1 MSAPPGGPG
10 HPADDPGFT
19 DGDRLVVPAQRPA
32 SPSEPPHDP
41 EAARHSSDDPAAPRR
56 GPWPGSGLPTSA
68 PPAVQ
73 VPPVGTAASG
83 FEVPPGF
90 HAPERGEAG
99 SPPTDGPRDWS
110 SRFPTEG
117 GPRGADRFAP
127 AEPTVDRF
135 APAEPTAG
143 ADPRGAGAES
153 RGADPRGVDP
163 RGADPRGADPRGV
176 DPRGAESRGA
186 ESRGAEQHGAE
197 QPGGEQSSAGRRP
210 GVGPDEPDWSGP
222 SWNRPSWGGT
232 WAPSWSRD
240 EEPPV
245 GRPTRAE
252 RAAEWSAEPARP
264 YEPVRAE
271 PARPY
276 QPVRAEPARPY
287 EPVRSEV
294 PRPYELTRSEP
305 VTPPALPEPTPPV
318 VARPGRDQPT
328 VAPVVD
334 RSAPVRPGT
343 DHPEPDWS
351 DRTGRDREQPERD
364 WPERADLPE
373 RDLADR
379 TDRSG
384 RDFSDRSAR
393 DYADRTN
400 RSGPDWVD
408 HGGRAERS
416 ERGWSDP
423 VQREWPDRTEREW
436 PDRTEGEWPDRTERD
451 QSDRDRPDQPGRDW
465 PGRVERPDHDRS
477 AGGPPTEGSRTPDR
491 PAERP
496 PWAVGPPAD
505 APPVMPPVPRDAPT
519 GPPPPAHD
527 AFAGLPRD
535 EPPGMP
541 PVPRDEPRGV
551 LPLPRTEPLGPP
563 AGPGGERGTGL
574 PPAAR
579 ADQPFRLPRDEPGTR
594 PATST
599 GRADQ
604 PFRLRSVPTEPAAP
618 TDLPGHP
625 PEPPVSAV
633 GAPATSGPRRLD
645 RIPPAPVPTSAP
657 PYAARRSAPDPL
669 TTTEPVVD
677 ERKPDRGMAVLP
689 QRVPAEPDVPVV
701 PEPPAVEPPAET
713 PELARIATHL
723 RRDDEPAPLRERPEG
738 FDVNAILDAVREVAG
753 VRDAALRRTPAGAH
767 SLRLDLSDGADPAE
781 VSRLVARLLQERMG
795 LAAAPQ
801 NLPGEPSAPV
811 PPPLRRRTGEPRPGA
826 GEPRPGDP
834 RGRDEFS
841 QADRRDPHRGGAPT
855 GRARAVEPPAAVSPV
870 VPPSAVAPPVVPPP
884 PVEERPAGDPARPVG
899 EPSARP
905 GPERPATGARAD
917 GALWDGE
924 EQPAEQ
930 SPTVSGV
937 PRRRRQPTHRGR
949 ASVEEATPGA
959 LLPPT
964 GSPATLNASYS
975 GGQMTTTETAPS
987 RPLDTGGVPGPR
999 VVIDHVQVSTF
1010 GLDANVEVRLLT
1022 AGEPAAGH
1030 ATGPA
1035 VDGYVLRLCAV
1046 AAAAA
1051 VDELLRHAERTAE
1064 RGRCFVE
1071 HAAVVPFGN
1080 CEVATVVV
1088 LLVCDGWV
1096 EQLAGSALVAG
1107 DPRQAVVRATLAA
1120 VNRRLEALLA

>member
-1 MSAPPGGPG
+1 MSETGQPGAATPGEHGDGTGQQDDLARSASGWAPTTGWSGGGDAPGYREAGSPWNRPDPAGGWGGQPARHGDLPAPFATPSTDEEAPRNGRAHRNGHDSAPDFPAPLRRPVSAPPGGPG
-10 HPADDPGFT
+10 HPTGDPRVT
-19 DGDRLVVPAQRPA
+19 DGDRLVVPAPRPV
-32 SPSEPPHDP
+32 PPTERPDP
-41 EAARHSSDDPAAPRR
+41 EAARHASDDPAAPR
-56 GPWPGSGLPTSA
+56 WPAGDLPTSA

-90 HAPERGEAG
+90 HAPERAG
-99 SPPTDGPRDWS
+99 AGPGDDPRD
-110 SRFPTEG
+110 RFPG
-117 GPRGADRFAP
+117 PDAPRGTDRP
-127 AEPTVDRF
+127 
-135 APAEPTAG
+135 EPTADTG
-143 ADPRGAGAES
+143 PPGTDPRGTGA
-153 RGADPRGVDP
+153 RGAGEPT
-163 RGADPRGADPRGV
+163 
-176 DPRGAESRGA
+176 
-186 ESRGAEQHGAE
+186 
-197 QPGGEQSSAGRRP
+197 PGDRRATA
-210 GVGPDEPDWSGP
+210 GPDEPDWSGP

-240 EEPPV
+240 EEPPA
-245 GRPTRAE
+245 GRRTRAE
-252 RAAEWSAEPARP
+252 RAAEWSAEAARP

-294 PRPYELTRSEP
+294 PRPYELTRTEP
-305 VTPPALPEPTPPV
+305 ATPPALPEPTVERSGRERPAAER
-318 VARPGRDQPT
+318 VAPGRPG
-328 VAPVVD
+328 V
-334 RSAPVRPGT
+334 
-343 DHPEPDWS
+343 DHPERAWSGHTGEHPVPDRDERADRAERHEPTDRSERDRPGPDWS
-351 DRTGRDREQPERD
+351 ERSTRPERD
-364 WPERADLPE
+364 WSDPAG
-373 RDLADR
+373 RDWSE
-379 TDRSG
+379 RSG
-384 RDFSDRSAR
+384 RD
-393 DYADRTN
+393 
-400 RSGPDWVD
+400 
-408 HGGRAERS
+408 
-416 ERGWSDP
+416 WSDP
-423 VQREWPDRTEREW
+423 AGRNWSGP
-436 PDRTEGEWPDRTERD
+436 GERD
-451 QSDRDRPDQPGRDW
+451 RSPAEPPAPQRPHPADRPGW
-465 PGRVERPDHDRS
+465 STG
-477 AGGPPTEGSRTPDR
+477 R
-491 PAERP
+491 PAE
-496 PWAVGPPAD
+496 A
-505 APPVMPPVPRDAPT
+505 PRDVPA
-519 GPPPPAHD
+519 GPPP
-527 AFAGLPRD
+527 LPRD
-535 EPPGMP
+535 EPAG
-541 PVPRDEPRGV
+541 RDEPGTV
-551 LPLPRTEPLGPP
+551 PLTRDEP
-563 AGPGGERGTGL
+563 TGL
-574 PPAAR
+574 RDERAATLPAAVR
-579 ADQPFRLPRDEPGTR
+579 ADQPFRLPRDEPSPR
-594 PATST
+594 PATAPA

-604 PFRLRSVPTEPAAP
+604 PFRLRSVPTEPAVP

-625 PEPPVSAV
+625 PEPLPTA

-645 RIPPAPVPTSAP
+645 QIPAAPAPTSAP

-677 ERKPDRGMAVLP
+677 GRRPDRGTAVLP

-713 PELARIATHL
+713 PERARIATHL

-801 NLPGEPSAPV
+801 SLSGEPSAAV
-811 PPPLRRRTGEPRPGA
+811 PPPMRRRTGEPRVV
-826 GEPRPGDP
+826 DP
-834 RGRDEFS
+834 TVGV
-841 QADRRDPHRGGAPT
+841 PT
-855 GRARAVEPPAAVSPV
+855 PAT
-870 VPPSAVAPPVVPPP
+870 
-884 PVEERPAGDPARPVG
+884 ERPAGDPARSAEP
-899 EPSARP
+899 PSARP
-905 GPERPATGARAD
+905 GAERPAAGVRAD
-917 GALWDGE
+917 AATGSPARDVE
-924 EQPAEQ
+924 DPPAEQ

-937 PRRRRQPTHRGR
+937 PRRRRQSTPHRGR
-949 ASVEEATPGA
+949 ASVEETLPGA
-959 LLPPT
+959 LPPT

-1071 HAAVVPFGN
+1071 HAAVVPFGS

-1096 EQLAGSALVAG
+1096 EQLAGSALVSG

>member
-1 MSAPPGGPG
+1 MSETGQPGAATPGEHGDGTGQQDDLARSASGWAPTTGWSGGGDAPGYREAGSPWNRPDPAGGWGGQPARHGDLPAPFAAPPADEEAPRNGRAHRNGHDSAPDFPAPLRRPVSAPPGGPG
-10 HPADDPGFT
+10 HPAGDPRVT
-19 DGDRLVVPAQRPA
+19 DGDRLVVPAPRPA
-32 SPSEPPHDP
+32 SPTGPQPDP
-41 EAARHSSDDPAAPRR
+41 EAARHASDDPAAPR
-56 GPWPGSGLPTSA
+56 WPAGDLPTSA

-90 HAPERGEAG
+90 HAPERAG
-99 SPPTDGPRDWS
+99 AGPAPGDDPRD
-110 SRFPTEG
+110 RFP
-117 GPRGADRFAP
+117 GPDAPCGTDRP
-127 AEPTVDRF
+127 
-135 APAEPTAG
+135 EPTADTG
-143 ADPRGAGAES
+143 PPGTDPRGTGA
-153 RGADPRGVDP
+153 RGAGEPT
-163 RGADPRGADPRGV
+163 
-176 DPRGAESRGA
+176 
-186 ESRGAEQHGAE
+186 
-197 QPGGEQSSAGRRP
+197 PGDRRATA
-210 GVGPDEPDWSGP
+210 GPDEPDWSGP

-240 EEPPV
+240 EEPPA
-245 GRPTRAE
+245 GRRTRAE
-252 RAAEWSAEPARP
+252 RAAEWSAEAARP

-294 PRPYELTRSEP
+294 PRPYELTRTEP
-305 VTPPALPEPTPPV
+305 ATPPALPEPTVERSGRERPAAER
-318 VARPGRDQPT
+318 VAPGRPG
-328 VAPVVD
+328 V
-334 RSAPVRPGT
+334 
-343 DHPEPDWS
+343 DHPERAWSGHTGEHPVPDRDERADRAERHEPTDRSERDRPGPDWS
-351 DRTGRDREQPERD
+351 ERSTRPERD
-364 WPERADLPE
+364 WSDPAG
-373 RDLADR
+373 RDWAE
-379 TDRSG
+379 RSG
-384 RDFSDRSAR
+384 RDW
-393 DYADRTN
+393 AD
-400 RSGPDWVD
+400 
-408 HGGRAERS
+408 RS
-416 ERGWSDP
+416 ERDWSDP
-423 VQREWPDRTEREW
+423 AGRNWSGP
-436 PDRTEGEWPDRTERD
+436 GERD
-451 QSDRDRPDQPGRDW
+451 RSPAEPPAPQRPHPADRPGW
-465 PGRVERPDHDRS
+465 STG
-477 AGGPPTEGSRTPDR
+477 R
-491 PAERP
+491 PAE
-496 PWAVGPPAD
+496 
-505 APPVMPPVPRDAPT
+505 VPRDVPA
-519 GPPPPAHD
+519 GPPP
-527 AFAGLPRD
+527 LPRD
-535 EPPGMP
+535 EPAG
-541 PVPRDEPRGV
+541 RDEPGTV
-551 LPLPRTEPLGPP
+551 PLTRDEP
-563 AGPGGERGTGL
+563 TGL
-574 PPAAR
+574 RDERAAMLPAAVR
-579 ADQPFRLPRDEPGTR
+579 AEQPFRLPRDEPAPR
-594 PATST
+594 PATSPV
-599 GRADQ
+599 GRAEQ

-625 PEPPVSAV
+625 PEPAATA

-645 RIPPAPVPTSAP
+645 QIPSAPAPTSAP

-677 ERKPDRGMAVLP
+677 GRRPDRGTAVLP

-801 NLPGEPSAPV
+801 SLSGEPSAAV
-811 PPPLRRRTGEPRPGA
+811 PPPMRRRTGEPRVVDQSA
-826 GEPRPGDP
+826 GV
-834 RGRDEFS
+834 
-841 QADRRDPHRGGAPT
+841 PT
-855 GRARAVEPPAAVSPV
+855 PAT
-870 VPPSAVAPPVVPPP
+870 
-884 PVEERPAGDPARPVG
+884 ERPAGDPVRSAEP
-899 EPSARP
+899 PSARP
-905 GPERPATGARAD
+905 GAERPAAGVRAD
-917 GALWDGE
+917 AATGSPARDVE
-924 EQPAEQ
+924 DPPAEQ

-937 PRRRRQPTHRGR
+937 PRRRRQSTPHRGR
-949 ASVEEATPGA
+949 ASVEETLPGA
-959 LLPPT
+959 LPPT

-1096 EQLAGSALVAG
+1096 EQLAGSALVSG

>member
-1 MSAPPGGPG
+1 MSESGQPGAATPGEHGDGTGQHDDLARSASGWAPATGWSGGVDAPGYRETGSPWNRPDPAGGWGGQPSRHGDLPAPFAAPSTDEESPRNGRVHRNGHDSAPDFPAPLRRPVSAPPGGPG
-10 HPADDPGFT
+10 HPADPRVT
-19 DGDRLVVPAQRPA
+19 DGDRLVVPAPRPA
-32 SPSEPPHDP
+32 SPAGPQHDP
-41 EAARHSSDDPAAPRR
+41 EAARHSSDDPAAPRPAHR
-56 GPWPGSGLPTSA
+56 PAGDLPTSA

-90 HAPERGEAG
+90 HAPERGGTG
-99 SPPTDGPRDWS
+99 SPGDDPRD
-110 SRFPTEG
+110 RFSAPD
-117 GPRGADRFAP
+117 GPRGADRP
-127 AEPTVDRF
+127 
-135 APAEPTAG
+135 EPTADTGPSGTDQRGVG
-143 ADPRGAGAES
+143 ARGAGEPPS
-153 RGADPRGVDP
+153 
-163 RGADPRGADPRGV
+163 
-176 DPRGAESRGA
+176 
-186 ESRGAEQHGAE
+186 
-197 QPGGEQSSAGRRP
+197 GERRATA
-210 GVGPDEPDWSGP
+210 GPDEPDWSGP

-232 WAPSWSRD
+232 WGPSWSRD

-245 GRPTRAE
+245 GRRTRAE
-252 RAAEWSAEPARP
+252 RAAEWSAEAARP

-294 PRPYELTRSEP
+294 PRPYELTRTEP
-305 VTPPALPEPTPPV
+305 ATPPALPEPT
-318 VARPGRDQPT
+318 AERSGRERPAAER
-328 VAPVVD
+328 VAPGT
-334 RSAPVRPGT
+334 PGI
-343 DHPEPDWS
+343 DHPERAWAGRSGEYPVPDWS
-351 DRTGRDREQPERD
+351 ERVDRPERHEPADRAERDRADRAGPDWSERGTRPERD
-364 WPERADLPE
+364 WSDPA
-373 RDLADR
+373 
-379 TDRSG
+379 G
-384 RDFSDRSAR
+384 RDW
-393 DYADRTN
+393 AD
-400 RSGPDWVD
+400 
-408 HGGRAERS
+408 RS
-416 ERGWSDP
+416 ERDWSDP
-423 VQREWPDRTEREW
+423 AGRNWPG
-436 PDRTEGEWPDRTERD
+436 PGERD
-451 QSDRDRPDQPGRDW
+451 
-465 PGRVERPDHDRS
+465 RS
-477 AGGPPTEGSRTPDR
+477 PAEPPVPQRLHPAEPPALQRLH

-496 PWAVGPPAD
+496 GWSTG
-505 APPVMPPVPRDAPT
+505 RPT
-519 GPPPPAHD
+519 EVPPPPREVPVVPPPS
-527 AFAGLPRD
+527 PRD
-535 EPPGMP
+535 EPAA
-541 PVPRDEPRGV
+541 RDEPGV
-551 LPLPRTEPLGPP
+551 VPLTRDEPTGLRQDRAAPLP
-563 AGPGGERGTGL
+563 
-574 PPAAR
+574 AAVR
-579 ADQPFRLPRDEPGTR
+579 AEQPFRLPRDEPSPR
-594 PATST
+594 PATSPA
-599 GRADQ
+599 GRAEQ
-604 PFRLRSVPTEPAAP
+604 PFRLRSVPTEPATA

-625 PEPPVSAV
+625 PEPLPTA

-645 RIPPAPVPTSAP
+645 QIPAAPAPTSAP

-677 ERKPDRGMAVLP
+677 GRRPDRGTAVLP

-801 NLPGEPSAPV
+801 SLSGEPSAAV
-811 PPPLRRRTGEPRPGA
+811 PPPMRRRTGEPRV
-826 GEPRPGDP
+826 
-834 RGRDEFS
+834 
-841 QADRRDPHRGGAPT
+841 
-855 GRARAVEPPAAVSPV
+855 VEPAAGLPTPA
-870 VPPSAVAPPVVPPP
+870 
-884 PVEERPAGDPARPVG
+884 ERPAGDPARSAA
-899 EPSARP
+899 EPPAARP
-905 GPERPATGARAD
+905 GAERQATGVRAD
-917 GALWDGE
+917 AATGGPARDAE
-924 EQPAEQ
+924 DPPAEQ
-930 SPTVSGV
+930 SPTASGV
-937 PRRRRQPTHRGR
+937 PRRRRQSTPHRGR
-949 ASVEEATPGA
+949 ASVEETLPGA
-959 LLPPT
+959 LPPT

-1096 EQLAGSALVAG
+1096 EQLAGSALVSG

>member
-1 MSAPPGGPG
+1 
-10 HPADDPGFT
+10 
-19 DGDRLVVPAQRPA
+19 VRPA
-32 SPSEPPHDP
+32 SPAGPQHDP
-41 EAARHSSDDPAAPRR
+41 EAARHSSDDPAAPRSTH
-56 GPWPGSGLPTSA
+56 WPTGDLPTSA

-90 HAPERGEAG
+90 HAPERGGAG
-99 SPPTDGPRDWS
+99 SSPDDPRD
-110 SRFPTEG
+110 RFS
-117 GPRGADRFAP
+117 GPDGTDRS
-127 AEPTVDRF
+127 EPTTD
-135 APAEPTAG
+135 AG
-143 ADPRGAGAES
+143 PPGTDPRGGGA
-153 RGADPRGVDP
+153 RGTGEP
-163 RGADPRGADPRGV
+163 
-176 DPRGAESRGA
+176 S
-186 ESRGAEQHGAE
+186 
-197 QPGGEQSSAGRRP
+197 PGERRATA
-210 GVGPDEPDWSGP
+210 GPDEPDWSGP

-232 WAPSWSRD
+232 WAPAWSRD
-240 EEPPV
+240 EEPPA
-245 GRPTRAE
+245 GRRARAE
-252 RAAEWSAEPARP
+252 RAAEWSAEAARP

-294 PRPYELTRSEP
+294 PRPYELTRTEP
-305 VTPPALPEPTPPV
+305 ATPPALPEPTVERSGRERPAAER
-318 VARPGRDQPT
+318 VAPGRPGVEHPERAWSGRTGEHPVPDRDERTDRAERHEPT
-328 VAPVVD
+328 D
-334 RSAPVRPGT
+334 RSERDRPGPDWSERST
-343 DHPEPDWS
+343 RPEPDWA
-351 DRTGRDREQPERD
+351 DPAGRDWSE
-364 WPERADLPE
+364 
-373 RDLADR
+373 
-379 TDRSG
+379 RSG
-384 RDFSDRSAR
+384 RDWAERSGRDWSDPAGR
-393 DYADRTN
+393 N
-400 RSGPDWVD
+400 WSGPD
-408 HGGRAERS
+408 ERDRS
-416 ERGWSDP
+416 PVEPPAPQRPHPADRPGWS
-423 VQREWPDRTEREW
+423 T
-436 PDRTEGEWPDRTERD
+436 G
-451 QSDRDRPDQPGRDW
+451 
-465 PGRVERPDHDRS
+465 
-477 AGGPPTEGSRTPDR
+477 R
-491 PAERP
+491 PAE
-496 PWAVGPPAD
+496 A
-505 APPVMPPVPRDAPT
+505 PRDVPA
-519 GPPPPAHD
+519 GPPP
-527 AFAGLPRD
+527 LPRD
-535 EPPGMP
+535 EPAG
-541 PVPRDEPRGV
+541 RDEPGTV
-551 LPLPRTEPLGPP
+551 PLTRDEP
-563 AGPGGERGTGL
+563 TGL
-574 PPAAR
+574 RDERAAMLPAAVR
-579 ADQPFRLPRDEPGTR
+579 AEQPFRLPRDEPAPR
-594 PATST
+594 PATSPA
-599 GRADQ
+599 GRAEQ

-625 PEPPVSAV
+625 PEPAATA

-645 RIPPAPVPTSAP
+645 QIPSAPAPTSAP

-677 ERKPDRGMAVLP
+677 GRRPDRGTAVLP

-801 NLPGEPSAPV
+801 SLSGEPSAAV
-811 PPPLRRRTGEPRPGA
+811 PPPMRRRTGEPRVV
-826 GEPRPGDP
+826 DP
-834 RGRDEFS
+834 TVGV
-841 QADRRDPHRGGAPT
+841 PT
-855 GRARAVEPPAAVSPV
+855 PAT
-870 VPPSAVAPPVVPPP
+870 
-884 PVEERPAGDPARPVG
+884 ERPAGDPARSAEP
-899 EPSARP
+899 PSARP
-905 GPERPATGARAD
+905 GAERPAAGVRAD
-917 GALWDGE
+917 AATGSPARDVE
-924 EQPAEQ
+924 DPPAEQ

-937 PRRRRQPTHRGR
+937 PRRRRQSTPHRGR
-949 ASVEEATPGA
+949 ASVEETLPGA
-959 LLPPT
+959 LPPT

-1096 EQLAGSALVAG
+1096 EQLAGSALVSG